1 MLPYIAYMNPMGIV
15 SILDDLAM
23 DPAWS
28 TLADRQKYAVK
39 KLQWL
44 HSPQFFLL
52 FGQLL
57 ESPGQGCLAVHD
69 PSQLKKMN
77 PDN

>member
-1 MLPYIAYMNPMGIV
+1 M
-15 SILDDLAM
+15 
-23 DPAWS
+23 
-28 TLADRQKYAVK
+28 T
-39 KLQWL
+39 WL
-44 HSPQFFLL
+44 WIQHDQPWLFLL